1 MRYVGIDPST
11 ATGLVI
17 LDDQANVIVAEDVSG
32 IGSKDPHRVGTLV
45 DKVIGKLLSSD
56 KVCIE
61 GFAYGA
67 QGQGVA
73 VQYGLG
79 YLLRDRLYRKQIA
92 YDEAAPGAVK
102 KFATGKGNTKKDEMV
117 MPIYRKWGFE
127 HKSDNVR
134 DAYVLARIAL
144 ELDNAR
150 QTGLVIKSPL
160 YQCEVINAILNP
172 PTSKLTKKRNKE
184 AQTSFL

>member
-17 LDDQANVIVAEDVSG
+17 LDEQANVLVAEDVSG
-32 IGSKDPHRVGTLV
+32 VGSKDPHRVGTLV
-45 DKVIGKLLSSD
+45 DKVIGKLSASD

-79 YLLRDRLYRKQIA
+79 YLLRDRLYRKQVA
-92 YDEAAPGAVK
+92 YDDVAPAAVK
-102 KFATGKGNTKKDEMV
+102 KFATGKGNTTKDNMTL
-117 MPIYRKWGFE
+117 PIQRKWGFE
-127 HKSDNVR
+127 HNSNNVR

-144 ELDNAR
+144 ELDKAR
-150 QTGLVIKSPL
+150 QTGIKIQSPL
-160 YQCEVINAILNP
+160 YQCEVINTIINP
-172 PTSKLTKKRNKE
+172 PPPKPTNKRKKE